1 MVFVIVFDNS
11 EYMGGFGD
19 RVVGIISISLI
30 SRLLNK
36 EFFID
41 WKRETVKNII
51 EYNDFEKSNINNDNF
66 KVVKIMNANF
76 SHPFIKKLKNEN
88 IKSLTDLNNIF
99 FYCNFELSKFL
110 FHNKFFSN
118 LNYYDEILKEYKLL
132 YSDTIKIKNKD
143 YVTNLIGNKSNI
155 IGIQIRAGRPDWK
168 EKGADVCNPNYF
180 LTSEIIIKNLNNIK
194 NHIELTYNIYYV
206 FITSDF
212 DNIYNISLDIFGDKL
227 IYNNLEITHID
238 RNPNLTTIDKVF
250 IDSYILSQHTNRLY
264 ISSYS
269 NYGRISALS
278 SIHNEI
284 YDSENCKKL
293 EPKNLLSKH

>member
-1 MVFVIVFDNS
+1 
-11 EYMGGFGD
+11 
-19 RVVGIISISLI
+19 
-30 SRLLNK
+30 
-36 EFFID
+36 
-41 WKRETVKNII
+41 
-51 EYNDFEKSNINNDNF
+51 
-66 KVVKIMNANF
+66 MNANF

-99 FYCNFELSKFL
+99 FYCNLELSKFL

-168 EKGADVCNPNYF
+168 EKKTDLGGFGGKNKF

-212 DNIYNISLDIFGDKL
+212 ENIYNISLDIFGDKL
-227 IYNNLEITHID
+227 IYNNLQITHID
-238 RNPNLTTIDKVF
+238 RNPNLNTIDKVF

-284 YDSENCKKL
+284 YNSENCKKL

>member
-99 FYCNFELSKFL
+99 FYCNLELSKFL